1 MDRAGPA
8 DARGADEQQ
17 WWDDPRVVVEGLDKA
32 SCGAHAKVLAIEGI
46 ALFEEGGTAED
57 WRAAIAQRH
66 RDHRGWKE
74 HLEEAER
81 CMRAAGLW
89 PWTHEECS

>member
-1 MDRAGPA
+1 MDRAGST
-8 DARGADEQQ
+8 DARGSDEQQ
-17 WWDDPRVVVEGLDKA
+17 GWDDPRVVVEGLDKA

-46 ALFEEGGTAED
+46 ALFEEGRTAED

-66 RDHRGWKE
+66 RDHQGWKE

-89 PWTHEECS
+89 PWTREE